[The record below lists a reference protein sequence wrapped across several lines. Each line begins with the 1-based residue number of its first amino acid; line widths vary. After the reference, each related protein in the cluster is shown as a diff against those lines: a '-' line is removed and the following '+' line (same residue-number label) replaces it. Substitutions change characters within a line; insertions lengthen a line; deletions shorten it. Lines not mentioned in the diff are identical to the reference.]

1 MKAILVCL
9 GIALSF
15 GACKKTGTGGG
26 GGGGGGGSGGWLVG
40 TNGMMVNVLTTGESR
55 TYPLDSQATLNAIA
69 CRGYVGEAWVAGS
82 GGTLLYTNDAGASWR
97 PQAVPT
103 DADLRAIAT
112 QDSGPVFVAGD
123 GVLLTSS
130 DTGQHWTA
138 LGDGTL
144 SFAAIAAA
152 QNAETVL
159 AVSED
164 GALFAVES
172 GQLVGRGSFTGAR
185 ALAVSPDGQTALVVG
200 DHLIARS
207 SDGGRSWTPL
217 ANTPDARFDA
227 VRLDE
232 DGQAIAV
239 GSTGAVAHISAA
251 GDVAMQQVGTVALH
265 AIHIA
270 DPDDGEVAAG
280 FAGGDDGR
288 VFITLDG
295 GATWRDGP
303 SVGRTVLGLDMIG
316 RGHL

>member
-9 GIALSF
+9 GITLSI
-15 GACKKTGTGGG
+15 GACKKSGTGGG
-26 GGGGGGGSGGWLVG
+26 GGGGGGGWLVG
-40 TNGMMVNVLTTGESR
+40 TSGLMVNVQTTGEARS
-55 TYPLDSQATLNAIA
+55 YPLDSQATLNGIA
-69 CRGYVGEAWVAGS
+69 CRFAGEAWVAGS
-82 GGTLLYTNDAGASWR
+82 SGTLLYTDDAGASWR
-97 PQAVPT
+97 PQVVPT
-103 DADLRAIAT
+103 DAELRAIAT

-123 GVLLTSS
+123 GVFLTSS
-130 DTGQHWTA
+130 DTGQHWTS
-138 LGDGTL
+138 LGDGTV

-159 AVSED
+159 AVSDD
-164 GALFAVES
+164 GALFAVEN
-172 GQLVGRGSFTGAR
+172 GQLVGRGNFAGAR
-185 ALAVSPDGQTALVVG
+185 ALAVSPDGQTALLVG

-207 SDGGRSWTPL
+207 SDAGRSWTAL
-217 ANTPDARFDA
+217 ASAADARFDA

-239 GSTGAVAHISAA
+239 GTGGAVAHISAA
-251 GDVAMQQVGTVALH
+251 GDVVMQQVGTTALH
-265 AIHIA
+265 TIHIA
-270 DPDDGEVAAG
+270 DADDGELAAG
-280 FAGGDDGR
+280 FAAGDDGR